1 MRYKILCLLVV
12 LTFAGC
18 AYNEAEF
25 IAGRFYLQPRGNCS
39 YRVRRIMTVYDQ
51 KHIEYTVKTGYRKGK
66 PHCWLEH
73 RGQIIDPCFADTN
86 REFYIESDDVTL

>member
-1 MRYKILCLLVV
+1 MRCIILCLLVV
-12 LTFAGC
+12 LTVAGC

-39 YRVRRIMTVYDQ
+39 YRVRRIMAIYD
-51 KHIEYTVKTGYRKGK
+51 KKGIEYTAKTGYRKSK

-73 RGQIIDPCFADTN
+73 QGQIIDPCFANTN
-86 REFYIESDDVTL
+86 RKLYIESDNVTF